1 MMHRIFDGQQSVHSA
16 MGFRR
21 KAMAVLVTVV
31 FLSGGVAK
39 ATPVFSWS
47 TVVNNA
53 DSVPGAPGNNFFSYN
68 QPSIDNAGL
77 VVFRA
82 RAKASTGG
90 GGGGGAGQPVRGI
103 FTRDM
108 STTGNPIVPLAIS
121 NTTQVPAPN
130 NLGSAFTEFPAFP
143 RIDATS
149 NAIAF
154 RGQSQ
159 PVYQYTTGYDAT
171 GAPITTKVGTSGV
184 YVTQNGTAAG
194 LVTGAS
200 QLGAVPTLSQF
211 QVPTAPDVPSGTK
224 FDQFPGAPSPT
235 GNLVAFKGNFT
246 SPTTGGQTG
255 IYYRD
260 VSNPNASVIEVARSG
275 MIMPANAVLGSGSAI
290 FGSTAPPSAANGKVV
305 FTGLDNEAAPTAGGI
320 FAANLD
326 GTSHPALTTVAGF
339 NTVVPSHKND
349 SIPPTLS
356 AFGEGLSF
364 DGRYVG
370 FWGAWDTTDTYSQNL
385 ICPTD
390 DNGGIISQCT
400 NTTVQI
406 PVHQGLFLA
415 DLSTNGLYMIA
426 ETGSLYKNFQFW
438 SFSGAPSGSGD
449 TGQEPARWRSS
460 SFLAISG
467 DNAIFKAVHTGPNGS
482 DGATGLYGGFGVTDP
497 SYILNDSTFTLLET
511 GMDGGLIDP
520 SLQGKGFQIS
530 SLGIERDGF
539 RNGQIAI
546 NAGMTNSL
554 TAATWGGIYVAQVP
568 EPGTLALLGLGLAG
582 LVGWCRKERA

>member
-1 MMHRIFDGQQSVHSA
+1 MMLWIFAGKQPVHSTT
-16 MGFRR
+16 GFRR
-21 KAMAVLVTVV
+21 TAIAALVTVAGSSV
-31 FLSGGVAK
+31 GAAK
-39 ATPVFSWS
+39 ATPDFTWS

-53 DSVPGAPGNNFFSYN
+53 DSVPSAPGNNFFSYN
-68 QPSIDNAGL
+68 QPSINNAGL

-82 RAKASTGG
+82 RAKAPTGGG

-108 STTGNPIVPLAIS
+108 STAGNPIVPLAIS
-121 NTTQVPAPN
+121 GSTQVPDPN
-130 NLGSAFTEFPAFP
+130 NLGSTFTEFPAFP

-149 NAIAF
+149 NSIAF

-159 PVYQYTTGYDAT
+159 PVYQYTTGN
-171 GAPITTKVGTSGV
+171 ITTQAGTSGV
-184 YVTQNGTAAG
+184 YVTQNGTTAG

-200 QLGAVPTLSQF
+200 QLGAVPGLSQY
-211 QVPTAPDVPSGTK
+211 QVPTATDVPAGTK

-235 GNLVAFKGNFT
+235 GNFVAFKGNFT

-260 VSNPNASVIEVARSG
+260 VSNSNAPVIEVARSG
-275 MIMPANAVLGSGSAI
+275 MAMPAAAVPGYGSAI

-326 GTSHPALTTVAGF
+326 GTSHPTLTTVASF

-356 AFGEGLSF
+356 SFGEGLSF

-370 FWGAWDTTDTYSQNL
+370 FWGAWDTTNTYSQNL

-390 DNGGIISQCT
+390 GNGGIISQCT

-415 DLSTNGLYMIA
+415 DLETSSLYMIA

-438 SFSGAPSGSGD
+438 SFSGAPAGSGD

-460 SFLAISG
+460 SFVAISG
-467 DNAIFKAVHTGPNGS
+467 DNAIFKAVRTGPNGS
-482 DGATGLYGGFGVTDP
+482 DGATGLYGGFGITDS
-497 SYILNDSTFTLLET
+497 SYTLNDSTFTLLET

-520 SLQGKGFQIS
+520 SLQGQGFQIS

-539 RNGQIAI
+539 RNGKIAI
-546 NAGMTNSL
+546 NAGMTNSA

-582 LVGWCRKERA
+582 LAGFFRKERS

>member
-1 MMHRIFDGQQSVHSA
+1 MMLRIFAGQVPVHSA
-16 MGFRR
+16 IGFR
-21 KAMAVLVTVV
+21 KTVVAALVTVAG
-31 FLSGGVAK
+31 LSGGVAK
-39 ATPVFSWS
+39 ATPDFSWS

-53 DSVPGAPGNNFFSYN
+53 DSAPGAPGNNFFSYN
-68 QPSIDNAGL
+68 QPSINNAGL

-82 RAKASTGG
+82 RAKPPT

-108 STTGNPIVPLAIS
+108 SSTGNPIVPLAIS
-121 NTTQVPAPN
+121 NSTQVPDPN
-130 NLGSAFTEFPAFP
+130 NLNATFTEFPAFP

-149 NAIAF
+149 NSIAF
-154 RGQSQ
+154 RGESQ
-159 PVYQYTTGYDAT
+159 PVYKYTTGYDAT
-171 GAPITTKVGTSGV
+171 GAAITTNVGTSGV
-184 YVTQNGTAAG
+184 YVTPNGTAAG

-200 QLGAVPTLSQF
+200 QLGAALSQY
-211 QVPTAPDVPSGTK
+211 QVPTAPDVPAGTK

-255 IYYRD
+255 VYYRN
-260 VSNPNASVIEVARSG
+260 VSDPNAPVIEVARSG
-275 MIMPANAVLGSGSAI
+275 MAMPAAAVLGYGSAV

-370 FWGAWDTTDTYSQNL
+370 FWGAWDTADTYSENL

-390 DNGGIISQCT
+390 GNGGIISQCT

-415 DLSTNGLYMIA
+415 DLSTNNLYMIA

-449 TGQEPARWRSS
+449 SGQEPARWRSS

-467 DNAIFKAVHTGPNGS
+467 DNAIFKALRTGPNGT
-482 DGATGLYGGFGVTDP
+482 DGATGLYGGFGIADP
-497 SYILNDSTFTLLET
+497 GYVLNDSTFTLLET

-520 SLQGKGFQIS
+520 SLQGQGFQIT

-546 NAGMTNSL
+546 NAGMTNFA

-582 LVGWCRKERA
+582 LAGLRRKDCE